1 KRFWAPLL
9 RSAYIARTP
18 ALMFS
23 LRGRCSR
30 RLVSMSLASA
40 RAEVLVEIPQ
50 GQAFTRFAERLSEWW
65 PREYSWA
72 RDTLVGFT
80 IEPRVG
86 GHCIEHGPNGFRLDW
101 GTVLTWQ
108 PPERLSM
115 LWQIG
120 PQRVPE
126 PNPASAS
133 TLEVNFVPKPSSK
146 TLVQVEHRGFE

>member
-1 KRFWAPLL
+1 MKRNH
-9 RSAYIARTP
+9 
-18 ALMFS
+18 LMA
-23 LRGRCSR
+23 
-30 RLVSMSLASA
+30 SLALG
-40 RAEVLVEIPQ
+40 LVAAA
-50 GQAFTRFAERLSEWW
+50 GVAQASNGW
-65 PREYSWA
+65 Y
-72 RDTLVGFT
+72 

-146 TLVQVEHRGFE
+146 TLVQVEHRGFEKHGEAGEAYRDAMASKYGWQFVLARYAAAASR